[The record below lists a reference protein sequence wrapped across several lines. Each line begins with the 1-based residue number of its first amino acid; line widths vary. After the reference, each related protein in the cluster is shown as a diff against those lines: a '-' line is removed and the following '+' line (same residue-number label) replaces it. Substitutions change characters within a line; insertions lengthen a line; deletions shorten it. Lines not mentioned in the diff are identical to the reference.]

1 MNFHLKKQMSDS
13 TLNGSHQSN
22 PQTKK
27 LTYQLSPLQLLCR
40 LSHSDSEKKEPTK
53 IEAAAAE
60 VRVLTVFFC
69 LETSNLMKST
79 YDVAHK
85 ITS

>member
-1 MNFHLKKQMSDS
+1 MDPTNPTPKQ
-13 TLNGSHQSN
+13 
-22 PQTKK
+22 KK

-69 LETSNLMKST
+69 LETSKSHEVNLLLG
-79 YDVAHK
+79 A
-85 ITS
+85 